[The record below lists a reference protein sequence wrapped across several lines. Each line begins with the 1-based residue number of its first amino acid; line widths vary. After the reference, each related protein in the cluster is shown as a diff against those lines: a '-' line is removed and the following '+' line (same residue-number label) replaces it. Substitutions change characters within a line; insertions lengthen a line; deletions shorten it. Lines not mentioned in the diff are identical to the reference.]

1 MNLSDWNE
9 ARTLLHT
16 LRDLIRWGASR
27 FAEAGLSF
35 GHGTDNALDEA
46 AALVLHGV
54 HLRTELPS
62 MYLDA
67 RLTSAEKEVVFTLL
81 QRRIAERLP
90 AAYLTHETRFAGHT
104 FYVDA
109 RVLIPRSPLA
119 ELIEQHFHPW
129 LEFSRVEHIL
139 ELGTGSGCIA
149 IACAHAFPEAQ
160 VDACDISSD
169 ALEVAAH
176 NIAQHGLDARVS
188 LYQSDLYSQLDADV
202 RYDLIISNPPYVSPE
217 EMAALPEEYRHEPR
231 LALDG
236 GKDGLALVLRILAE
250 SWRFLARDGVLIIE
264 VGASAAR
271 LSQRLPQ
278 VPFTWLEF
286 ERGGDGVFLLTG
298 QQVHELRPLFIA
310 AQVALSGEH
319 HT

>member
-16 LRDLIRWGASR
+16 LRDVIRWSASR

-54 HLRTELPS
+54 YLHMELPS
-62 MYLDA
+62 TYLDA
-67 RLTSAEKEVVFTLL
+67 RLTSAEKDGIFALL
-81 QRRIAERLP
+81 HRRISERLP
-90 AAYLTHETRFAGHT
+90 AAYLVNEARFAGHT
-104 FYVDA
+104 FYVDS

-129 LEFSRVEHIL
+129 LEFGRVGRIL

-160 VDACDISSD
+160 VDASDISAE
-169 ALEVAAH
+169 ALAVAAH
-176 NIAQHGLDARVS
+176 NVAQHGLETRVS
-188 LYQSDLYSQLDADV
+188 LYQSDLYENLDSSSP
-202 RYDLIISNPPYVSPE
+202 YDLIISNPPYVSPE
-217 EMAALPEEYRHEPR
+217 EIAALPEEYRHEPSM
-231 LALDG
+231 ALNG
-236 GKDGLALVLRILAE
+236 GKEGLALVLRILAE
-250 SWRFLARDGVLIIE
+250 SWRFLARDGVLVVE

-310 AQVALSGEH
+310 AQVALGNEQP
-319 HT
+319 